1 MWLCARELFFR
12 PAGACPV
19 PTFTHGL
26 RRGLDSCAAS
36 RLKIAARCDAHNFN
50 RAGRGVRGCVCVP
63 KLGRD
68 TVKILHEIGSIV
80 NRKCMDT
87 HFPIDSHF
95 WVY

>member
-36 RLKIAARCDAHNFN
+36 RLKIAARCDAHNFTPPDE
-50 RAGRGVRGCVCVP
+50 AFGAACGVP

-87 HFPIDSHF
+87 QFPIDSHF